1 MRNIVKNAVLD
12 VYILLKSALKM
23 QEIQFQSPQNWDIF
37 RKGMLPD
44 RHIIFVADYV
54 AIRCPAFGNFNYVAR
69 PPLGNDNV
77 TDAFVPANISNGY

>member
-1 MRNIVKNAVLD
+1 
-12 VYILLKSALKM
+12 
-23 QEIQFQSPQNWDIF
+23 
-37 RKGMLPD
+37 MLPD